1 MKRWPGVETGKGSAK
16 SAHSAS
22 ETISPSGEL
31 LAGVRVLEF
40 GEFVAGPLMGRIL
53 GDFGAEV
60 IKVETPKN
68 GDQLRQ
74 AGKLRHGTSYYW
86 YLQGRNKKSITCDLH
101 HAKGQQLARQLAAK
115 TDILLENFRPGR
127 MAAWGLDYGTLQSV
141 NPKLVMVH
149 ISAFGQVGPYRDR
162 VGFGSVGEAMGGVR
176 YLTAEPG
183 RPPVRC
189 GFALGDSV
197 AGLYAV
203 FGAIAALRRAERTG
217 QGQEVDVSI
226 TDAVV
231 SLLDAIVV
239 EFSGTGAIRQPMGP
253 RLGGGAPSN
262 TYPSKDGRLVVIG
275 GNSDAIFRRLMNAIG
290 RPELATDPKYR
301 TNPDR
306 MANVEELDAEIGAW
320 TRTRQSGEIVAKL
333 NAEKIPS
340 GLIYNVADIVYDH
353 HYRERRTITDVPL
366 PESGGHLTM
375 QGVVPKFSATPGRIR
390 WAGPVLGES
399 NREVYGGLL
408 GLDDHEIAVLHEEGV
423 I

>member
-1 MKRWPGVETGKGSAK
+1 LETYKRPVDNAHTYSESVLPSDGV
-16 SAHSAS
+16 
-22 ETISPSGEL
+22 

-60 IKVETPKN
+60 IKIESPKD

-74 AGKLRHGTSYYW
+74 AGKLHDGTSYWW

-101 HAKGQQLARQLAAK
+101 NLKGQQLARQLAAK
-115 TDILLENFRPGR
+115 SDILLENFRPGR
-127 MAAWGLDYGTLQSV
+127 MAGWGLEYQTLRSL

-189 GFALGDSV
+189 GFSLGDSV
-197 AGLYAV
+197 AGLYAA
-203 FGAIAALRRAERTG
+203 FGAVAALRQAERTG
-217 QGQEVDVSI
+217 RGQEVDVSI

-239 EFSGTGAIRQPMGP
+239 EFSGTGTVRQPMGT

-275 GNSDAIFRRLMNAIG
+275 GNSDSIFRRLMNAIG
-290 RPELATDPKYR
+290 HPDLGDDPKYR
-301 TNPDR
+301 TNSDR
-306 MANVEELDAEIGAW
+306 LANVSELDETIAVW
-320 TRTRQSGEIVAKL
+320 TRQHPSEEIVTKL
-333 NAEKIPS
+333 NAERIPS
-340 GLIYNVADIVYDH
+340 GFIYNVADIVQDP
-353 HYRERRTITDVPL
+353 HYRERQTVTDVLL
-366 PESGGHLTM
+366 PESGRHLTM
-375 QGVVPKFSATPGRIR
+375 QGVVPKFSATPGEIR
-390 WAGPVLGES
+390 WVGPPLGAH
-399 NREVYGGLL
+399 NREVYCDLL
-408 GLDDHEIAVLHEEGV
+408 GLDDHKIRALREEGV